1 MSTPVALIVTPNRDP
16 QITAIP
22 VPLRLADG
30 HDLGK
35 VCVPHTDSTY
45 EPIASALEDL
55 GRTFLLGA
63 EWPSLRAVT
72 YHQQTDGNLQQTGE
86 RLRSASGRGGEAGV
100 FEERVGWVVWGLSP
114 LTGSFPG
121 DIVHK
126 RGDCREFDQWGVLR
140 IFESDM
146 FRGWIRYST
155 HRKGIGN
162 VQIVGGL

>member
-55 GRTFLLGA
+55 GRAFLLGA
-63 EWPSLRAVT
+63 
-72 YHQQTDGNLQQTGE
+72 
-86 RLRSASGRGGEAGV
+86 GGVAKQGFVKEQ
-100 FEERVGWVVWGLSP
+100 
-114 LTGSFPG
+114 
-121 DIVHK
+121 H
-126 RGDCREFDQWGVLR
+126 R
-140 IFESDM
+140 IF
-146 FRGWIRYST
+146 I
-155 HRKGIGN
+155 HRSVGTAPDRFETCPYELG
-162 VQIVGGL
+162 VHIV